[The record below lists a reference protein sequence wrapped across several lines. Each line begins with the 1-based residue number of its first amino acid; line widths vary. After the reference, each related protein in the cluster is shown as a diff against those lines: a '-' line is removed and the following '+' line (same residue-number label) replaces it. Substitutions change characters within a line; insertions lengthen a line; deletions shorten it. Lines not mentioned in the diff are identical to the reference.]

1 MSVQEEE
8 LKRREKEIL
17 TKAKTLF
24 SQKGFHSLTVSDI
37 VNSLGIARG
46 TFYLYFRNKDDVY
59 RRVLEKT
66 VSEIE
71 SRLKLLP
78 LDRPLEQLRDNLLS
92 ILRLIEEDRETASL
106 IFFHPYRLSPEF
118 DRVLEEFYRKVLHLI
133 ERALIRGMEMGI
145 VRECNVKVVSRAIL
159 GAFVE
164 VGKGLLSGEVSGAEE
179 VVDEILSF
187 GLRGLLEGR

>member
-1 MSVQEEE
+1 M
-8 LKRREKEIL
+8 KRREKEIL